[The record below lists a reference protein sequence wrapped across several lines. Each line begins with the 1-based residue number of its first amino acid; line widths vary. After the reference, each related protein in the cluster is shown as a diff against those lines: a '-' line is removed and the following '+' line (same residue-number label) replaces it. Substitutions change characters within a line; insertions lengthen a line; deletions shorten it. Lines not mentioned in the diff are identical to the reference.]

1 MERDMC
7 MLGRV
12 SFKNDVKK
20 HHMEEHEAV
29 CTYGFNTEK
38 TLRMYANNAILFS
51 MCKFFLN

>member
-38 TLRMYANNAILFS
+38 TLRMYANSAIIFS